1 MGLFA
6 KKEEPKPKTL
16 TGILFG
22 ASVDMYKSS
31 DNELNFDDLNNFYG
45 EVITKLHSPEKATGS
60 TMRSEI
66 GNGTHRIVDEKIP
79 YHGHTCLRSFKGVH
93 FQDLADVYVYLT
105 EDDAGLAGAEM
116 YCGVFISHKQE
127 QDPNYQFPS
136 EHLRNRQ
143 KEKLLEQFPIL
154 AKFDE
159 FGPDITSEM
168 LKEVNTNDRE
178 RLKLLGPCFGYI
190 Y

>member
-1 MGLFA
+1 
-6 KKEEPKPKTL
+6 
-16 TGILFG
+16 
-22 ASVDMYKSS
+22 
-31 DNELNFDDLNNFYG
+31 
-45 EVITKLHSPEKATGS
+45 
-60 TMRSEI
+60 
-66 GNGTHRIVDEKIP
+66 
-79 YHGHTCLRSFKGVH
+79 
-93 FQDLADVYVYLT
+93 
-105 EDDAGLAGAEM
+105 M

-127 QDPNYQFPS
+127 QDPNYQFRS

>member
-6 KKEEPKPKTL
+6 KKEEPKTL
-16 TGILFG
+16 TGILLS
-22 ASVDMYKSS
+22 ASVGIYQCP
-31 DNELNFDDLNNFYG
+31 DNDVDFDNLNNFYD
-45 EVITKLHSPEKATGS
+45 ELITKLHLPEKITGNES
-60 TMRSEI
+60 RSEI

-79 YHGHTCLRSFKGVH
+79 YHGHSCLRSFKGVH
-93 FQDLADVYVYLT
+93 FQNHADVYVYLT
-105 EDDAGLAGAEM
+105 EDDAGLGGAEM
-116 YCGVFISHKQE
+116 YCGVFITNKQDGHS
-127 QDPNYQFPS
+127 QN
-136 EHLRNRQ
+136 EHNRTRQ

-159 FGPDITSEM
+159 SGPDITSEM
-168 LKEVNTNDRE
+168 LKEVNANDRE